1 MSSGEY
7 ELANCVNENGSNQ
20 QVWREAPQKP
30 SKEEQTSQGFL
41 LNSLIRKVKAK
52 RRASSHN
59 KIPSY
64 QSTSPTCTS
73 HFDHVFDFADKEEA
87 PPTTNVFG
95 AAHIMPPTPCDPEP
109 TPEDQ
114 EPRIPPSTINQFFS
128 EDILG
133 SFYISWQIPSPGGN
147 THLVSYDIRVKD
159 KDAPG
164 WSYVEKS
171 FSISNSEILLEGP
184 SHSLY
189 VDPLVWS
196 LSPRHTYEFF
206 VRAVNSAGVKSD
218 YGKGIFVYKKKRN

>member
-1 MSSGEY
+1 M
-7 ELANCVNENGSNQ
+7 
-20 QVWREAPQKP
+20 WREAPQKP
-30 SKEEQTSQGFL
+30 SKERRMEQSSQGFL
-41 LNSLIRKVKAK
+41 LNGLMRKVKAK
-52 RRASSHN
+52 RRAPPQN

-73 HFDHVFDFADKEEA
+73 HFDHVFDFTDKEEVRSTPVA
-87 PPTTNVFG
+87 TNVFG

-109 TPEDQ
+109 APKDQ

-133 SFYISWQIPSPGGN
+133 SLYISWQIPSPGGN

-171 FSISNSEILLEGP
+171 FNTSDPEILLEGS

-189 VDPLVWS
+189 VDPLIWN
-196 LSPRHTYEFF
+196 LNPRHTYEIFI
-206 VRAVNSAGVKSD
+206 RAANSAGVESD
-218 YGKGIFVYKKKRN
+218 YGQGIFVYKKKKRN